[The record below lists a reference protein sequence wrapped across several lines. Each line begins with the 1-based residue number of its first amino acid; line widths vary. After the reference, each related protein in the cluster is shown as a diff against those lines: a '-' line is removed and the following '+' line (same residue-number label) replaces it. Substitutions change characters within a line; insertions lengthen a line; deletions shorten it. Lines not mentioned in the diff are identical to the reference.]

1 MPFLKAR
8 DMTPEMQLVFN
19 IVAGVAGLFGSFI
32 LTRLWGALDDMRKD
46 HAALAR
52 KQAETEVL
60 VAGAY
65 AKREDVERLGQAIF
79 TKLDNIENKLDR
91 KADKP

>member
-1 MPFLKAR
+1 MS
-8 DMTPEMQLVFN
+8 PETQLMFN

-32 LTRLWGALDDMRKD
+32 LKTLWDQLDDVRKS
-46 HAALAR
+46 HAELAKR
-52 KQAETEVL
+52 QAETEVL

-65 AKREDVERLGQAIF
+65 AKRDDVERLGQAIF
-79 TKLDNIENKLDR
+79 AKLDKIESKLDQ

>member
-1 MPFLKAR
+1 MS
-8 DMTPEMQLVFN
+8 PELQMIFN

-32 LTRLWGALDDMRKD
+32 LTRLWAALDEMRRD
-46 HAALAR
+46 HQALAR
-52 KQAETEVL
+52 KHAEAEVL

-65 AKREDVERLGQAIF
+65 AKRDDVERLGNAIF
-79 TKLDNIENKLDR
+79 AKLDKIENKLDQ

>member
-1 MPFLKAR
+1 MNQ
-8 DMTPEMQLVFN
+8 EMQLVFN

-32 LTRLWGALDDMRKD
+32 LTRLWGALDEVRRD
-46 HAALAR
+46 HAALER
-52 KQAETEVL
+52 KHAETEVL

-65 AKREDVERLGQAIF
+65 AKRDDLERLGTAIF

>member
-1 MPFLKAR
+1 MSP
-8 DMTPEMQLVFN
+8 DTQLMFN

-32 LTRLWGALDDMRKD
+32 LTRLWAAMDDMRKE

-52 KQAETEVL
+52 KHAETEVL

-79 TKLDNIENKLDR
+79 NKLDKIENKLDQ